1 MHMLQF
7 TVPPLPYYISCG
19 YVNNGLNTRH
29 VSRRNI
35 EVFDLLV
42 VQTGCLFVG
51 EEDRKYEVTEGS
63 ALILKPDSYHYGTQG
78 CKELTSY
85 FGCIFRRRGAGRQQM
100 RFRFERT

>member
-42 VQTGCLFVG
+42 VPDGL
-51 EEDRKYEVTEGS
+51 
-63 ALILKPDSYHYGTQG
+63 LI
-78 CKELTSY
+78 C
-85 FGCIFRRRGAGRQQM
+85 RGRGPKVRSN
-100 RFRFERT
+100 